1 VEYAVAVVIVA
12 AAALVRGAAGFGF
25 ATVAA
30 PALAFIWP
38 PVFGTSLVLV
48 LDMAATAMIMR
59 SGALAHVRR
68 DDALRLCGAAFF
80 GVIAGV
86 LLLKNLPEHGAR
98 LGLDITVLLSA
109 AAALLKIRFRAL
121 DHPFAAMAA
130 GFLVGAM
137 IGAFAIGGSL
147 LLAWLMAV
155 DRSPKEMR
163 ALMTVVFAF
172 ADTLALITRIALGVF
187 PFETL
192 KTSLVLAP
200 VMILGIL
207 GGSLVFHRMPAEI
220 WRRGVA
226 VLLIVVAAASLAN
239 TIFLT

>member
-1 VEYAVAVVIVA
+1 VEYAVAVVVVAVA
-12 AAALVRGAAGFGF
+12 AFVRGATGFGF
-25 ATVAA
+25 AMVAA

-38 PVFGTSLVLV
+38 PVFATSLVLV
-48 LDMAATAMIMR
+48 LDMAATATIMR
-59 SGALAHVRR
+59 SGVLAHLRK
-68 DDALRLCGAAFF
+68 DDVLRLCGAAFF

-109 AAALLKIRFRAL
+109 AAALFKIRFRAL
-121 DHPFAAMAA
+121 DHPLAAIAA

-137 IGAFAIGGSL
+137 IGAFAIGGTM

-172 ADTLALITRIALGVF
+172 ADTLSLIARVTLGVF
-187 PFETL
+187 PLEAL

-200 VMILGIL
+200 IMILGIM
-207 GGSLVFHRMPAEI
+207 GGSLVFHRMPAEL

-226 VLLIVVAAASLAN
+226 VLLIIVAMASLAN
-239 TIFLT
+239 SIFLA